1 VVRNTVIRRS
11 GITKKYVLLRKTAK
25 LKNYVRTPAKGMVFR
40 FRGCYTAV
48 VTPFDSKKRVDWEQL
63 KILAE
68 FQKAQGVRGV
78 VPAGTTGESP
88 TLSWTEHYKVIDS
101 YFEAAGSSL
110 ETIAGTGSNST
121 EESLEATR
129 HVADRGIRAALLV
142 DPYYNGPSSLEIRK
156 EYYEPIVRKFPEVE
170 MIPYVIPGRTGTQ
183 LLPQDLAIL
192 ARECPNL
199 QAVKE
204 ATGSEENARLTRKL
218 CGPEFSIM
226 SGDDDKTLAFMR
238 DEAIVCSGAIS
249 VISNIAPRA
258 IEDLTEAA
266 LAGNMEEADRLGA
279 ALQPLF
285 SMVTVK
291 SEENTP
297 FGLVPVKARNPLPVK
312 TMMNVLG
319 MGAGPCRGPLG
330 RVTKLALNHI
340 LVGLRKVWANNPDVL
355 EPIEKAF
362 DVSIDKR
369 LRVARSWEGLAY
381 EVAYE

>member
-1 VVRNTVIRRS
+1 
-11 GITKKYVLLRKTAK
+11 
-25 LKNYVRTPAKGMVFR
+25 
-40 FRGCYTAV
+40 

-63 KILAE
+63 RSLAE

-101 YFEAAGSSL
+101 YFENGGSSL
-110 ETIAGTGSNST
+110 ETTAGTGSNST

-129 HVADRGIRAALLV
+129 HVADRGIRVALLV
-142 DPYYNGPSSLEIRK
+142 DPYYNGPSSLEIRR
-156 EYYEPIVRKFPEVE
+156 EYYEPIVKAFPEVE

-192 ARECPNL
+192 AREHPNL

-204 ATGSEENARLTRKL
+204 ATGSADNARLTRKL

-238 DEAIVCSGAIS
+238 DDSIVCSGAIS
-249 VISNIAPRA
+249 VVSNIAPRA
-258 IEDLTEAA
+258 VEDLTEAA
-266 LAGNMEEADRLGA
+266 LAGNLEEADRLGA

-291 SEENTP
+291 TDENTA
-297 FGLVPVKARNPLPVK
+297 FGPIPVKARNPLPVK
-312 TMMNVLG
+312 TMMNILG
-319 MGAGPCRGPLG
+319 MGVGPCRRPLG
-330 RVTKLALNHI
+330 LVTKQAINRM
-340 LVGLRKVWANNPDVL
+340 VDGLRKVWADNPEIL

-362 DVSIDKR
+362 DVSLDKR
-369 LRVARSWEGLAY
+369 LRVARYWEGLAY
-381 EVAYE
+381 ETGYE

>member
-1 VVRNTVIRRS
+1 
-11 GITKKYVLLRKTAK
+11 
-25 LKNYVRTPAKGMVFR
+25 MVFR
-40 FRGCYTAV
+40 LRGCYTAV
-48 VTPFDSKKRVDWEQL
+48 VTPFDSEKRVNWEQL

-68 FQKAQGVRGV
+68 FQKAQGVRGI

-88 TLSWTEHYKVIDS
+88 TLSWEEHYRVIES
-101 YFEAAGSSL
+101 YFEAGGSSL

-129 HVADRGIRAALLV
+129 HVAERGIRVALLV

-156 EYYEPIVRKFPEVE
+156 EYYEPIVRAFPEVE
-170 MIPYVIPGRTGTQ
+170 IVPYIIPGRTGTQ

-192 ARECPNL
+192 AREYPNL

-204 ATGSEENARLTRKL
+204 ATGSTDNARLTRKL

-238 DEAIVCSGAIS
+238 DDSIVCSGAIS

-258 IEDLTEAA
+258 VEDLTEAA
-266 LAGNMEEADRLGA
+266 LAGNLEEADRLGA

-285 SMVTVK
+285 AMVTVK
-291 SEENTP
+291 SEENTS
-297 FGLVPVKARNPLPVK
+297 FGPVPVKARNPVPVK
-312 TMMNVLG
+312 TMMSVLG
-319 MGAGPCRGPLG
+319 MDVGPCRGPLG
-330 RVTKLALNHI
+330 LVTKQALNHM
-340 LVGLRKVWANNPDVL
+340 LEGLRRVWTRNPEIL

-369 LRVARSWEGLAY
+369 LRDAHHWEGLTY
-381 EVAYE
+381 EAGYE

>member
-1 VVRNTVIRRS
+1 M
-11 GITKKYVLLRKTAK
+11 
-25 LKNYVRTPAKGMVFR
+25 PFR

-48 VTPFDSKKRVDWEQL
+48 VTPFDSKKKIDWERL

-88 TLSWTEHYKVIDS
+88 TLSWSEHYKVIDS
-101 YFEAAGSSL
+101 CFEVAGSSM

-129 HVADRGIRAALLV
+129 HVADKGMRAALLV
-142 DPYYNGPSSLEIRK
+142 DPYYNGPSSLETRK
-156 EYYEPIVRKFPEVE
+156 EYYEPIVRAFPDVQI
-170 MIPYVIPGRTGTQ
+170 IPYVIPGRTGTQ

-192 ARECPNL
+192 AREYPNL

-204 ATGSEENARLTRKL
+204 ATGSAENARLTRKL

-226 SGDDDKTLAFMR
+226 SGDDDKTLSFMR
-238 DEAIVCSGAIS
+238 DDSIVCSGAIS

-258 IEDLTEAA
+258 VEDLTEAA
-266 LAGNMEEADRLGA
+266 LAGNVEEADRLGA

-285 SMVTVK
+285 AMVTVK
-291 SEENTP
+291 TEENTA

-312 TMMNVLG
+312 TMMNILG
-319 MGAGPCRGPLG
+319 MDAGPCRGPLG
-330 RVTKLALNHI
+330 RVTKQALNHI
-340 LVGLRKVWANNPDVL
+340 LEGLRKVWTRNPEIL

-381 EVAYE
+381 DEAYE

>member
-1 VVRNTVIRRS
+1 M
-11 GITKKYVLLRKTAK
+11 A
-25 LKNYVRTPAKGMVFR
+25 FR

-48 VTPFDSKKRVDWEQL
+48 VTPFDSKKKVNWEKL

-88 TLSWTEHYKVIDS
+88 TLSWNEHYRVIDS
-101 YFEAAGSSL
+101 YFEAGGSSL

-129 HVADRGIRAALLV
+129 HVSEKGIRVALLV

-156 EYYEPIVRKFPEVE
+156 EYYEPIVRAFPEVE

-192 ARECPNL
+192 AREYPNL
-199 QAVKE
+199 QGVKE
-204 ATGSEENARLTRKL
+204 ATGSAENARLTRKL

-226 SGDDDKTLAFMR
+226 SGDDDKTLSFMS
-238 DEAIVCSGAIS
+238 DDAIVCSGVIS

-266 LAGNMEEADRLGA
+266 LAGNLEEADRLGA

-285 SMVTVK
+285 AMVTVK
-291 SEENTP
+291 SDENTA
-297 FGLVPVKARNPLPVK
+297 FGPVPVKARNPLPVK
-312 TMMNVLG
+312 TMMNILG
-319 MGAGPCRGPLG
+319 MDVGPCRGPLG
-330 RVTKLALNHI
+330 RVTKQALNHI
-340 LVGLRKVWANNPDVL
+340 LEGLQRVWARNPEIL

-369 LRVARSWEGLAY
+369 LRVSHSLDGLAY
-381 EVAYE
+381 EDAYE

>member
-1 VVRNTVIRRS
+1 M
-11 GITKKYVLLRKTAK
+11 G
-25 LKNYVRTPAKGMVFR
+25 FR

-48 VTPFDSKKRVDWEQL
+48 VTPFDSKKKVNWEQV
-63 KILAE
+63 KIFAE

-88 TLSWTEHYKVIDS
+88 TLSWTEHYRVIES
-101 YFEAAGSSL
+101 YFAAGGSSL
-110 ETIAGTGSNST
+110 ETIAGTGSNNT
-121 EESLEATR
+121 EESLEATK
-129 HVADRGIRAALLV
+129 HVYDDGIRATLLV

-156 EYYEPIVRKFPEVE
+156 EYYEPIVRKFPDVQ
-170 MIPYVIPGRTGTQ
+170 MIPYIIPGRTGTQ

-226 SGDDDKTLAFMR
+226 SGDDDKTVSFMR
-238 DEAIVCSGAIS
+238 DDSIVCSGAIS
-249 VISNIAPRA
+249 VVSNVVPRA

-266 LAGNMEEADRLGA
+266 LAGNIEEAERLGA
-279 ALQPLF
+279 VLQPLF
-285 SMVTVK
+285 AMVTVK
-291 SEENTP
+291 SEENTAYGP
-297 FGLVPVKARNPLPVK
+297 VSVKARNPLPVK
-312 TMMNVLG
+312 TMMNILG
-319 MGAGPCRGPLG
+319 MNAGPCRGPLG
-330 RVTKLALNHI
+330 KVTKQALNHI
-340 LVGLRKVWANNPDVL
+340 LDGLRRVWEHNPEVL

-369 LRVARSWEGLAY
+369 LRVARNWEGLAY
-381 EVAYE
+381 DDAYE

>member
-1 VVRNTVIRRS
+1 
-11 GITKKYVLLRKTAK
+11 
-25 LKNYVRTPAKGMVFR
+25 
-40 FRGCYTAV
+40 V
-48 VTPFDSKKRVDWEQL
+48 VTPLDSEKKVNWE
-63 KILAE
+63 KIKVLAE
-68 FQKAQGVRGV
+68 FQRDQGIRGL

-88 TLSWTEHYKVIDS
+88 TLSWEEHYRVIDS
-101 YFEAAGSSL
+101 YFEAGGSSV

-142 DPYYNGPSSLEIRK
+142 DPYYNGPSSLEARR
-156 EYYEPIVRKFPEVE
+156 EYYEPIVSAFPEMQ

-192 ARECPNL
+192 AREHTNL

-204 ATGSEENARLTRKL
+204 ATGSAENARLTRKL

-226 SGDDDKTLAFMR
+226 SGDDDKTLEFMR
-238 DEAIVCSGAIS
+238 DDLIVCSGAIS

-258 IEDLTEAA
+258 VEDLTEAA
-266 LAGNMEEADRLGA
+266 LAGNLEEADRLGA

-285 SMVTVK
+285 AMVTVK
-291 SEENTP
+291 TDEKTS
-297 FGLVPVKARNPLPVK
+297 FGPVPVKARNPVPVK

-319 MGAGPCRGPLG
+319 MDVGPCKGPLG
-330 RVTKLALNHI
+330 RVTTQALNHM
-340 LVGLRKVWANNPDVL
+340 LEGLRKVWKNNPEVL
-355 EPIEKAF
+355 EPIEKGF

-369 LRVARSWEGLAY
+369 LRDPHYWEGLAY
-381 EVAYE
+381 EFGYE

>member
-1 VVRNTVIRRS
+1 M
-11 GITKKYVLLRKTAK
+11 
-25 LKNYVRTPAKGMVFR
+25 PFR

-48 VTPFDSKKRVDWEQL
+48 VTPFDSKKKVNWEQL

-68 FQKAQGVRGV
+68 FQRSQGVRGV

-88 TLSWTEHYKVIDS
+88 TLSWTEHYRVIES
-101 YFEAAGSSL
+101 YFEATGSSV

-129 HVADRGIRAALLV
+129 HVYDDGIRVALLV

-156 EYYEPIVRKFPEVE
+156 EYYEPIVSKFPEVE

-183 LLPQDLAIL
+183 LLPEDLAIL
-192 ARECPNL
+192 AREYPNL
-199 QAVKE
+199 RAVKE
-204 ATGSEENARLTRKL
+204 ATGSVENARLTRKL
-218 CGPEFSIM
+218 CGPDFSIM
-226 SGDDDKTLAFMR
+226 SGDDDRTLAFMH
-238 DEAIVCSGAIS
+238 DDAIVCSGAIS
-249 VISNIAPRA
+249 VVSNIAPRA

-266 LAGNMEEADRLGA
+266 LAGNLEEADRLGA
-279 ALQPLF
+279 ALKPLF
-285 SMVTVK
+285 AMVTVK
-291 SEENTP
+291 SDENTA
-297 FGLVPVKARNPLPVK
+297 FGPVPVKARNPLPVK

-319 MGAGPCRGPLG
+319 MDVGPCRGPLG
-330 RVTKLALNHI
+330 RVTEQALNNI
-340 LVGLRKVWANNPDVL
+340 LEGLRKVWARNPEIL

-381 EVAYE
+381 EDAYQ

>member
-1 VVRNTVIRRS
+1 M
-11 GITKKYVLLRKTAK
+11 G
-25 LKNYVRTPAKGMVFR
+25 FR

-48 VTPFDSKKRVDWEQL
+48 VTPFDSKKRVNWEKL

-88 TLSWTEHYKVIDS
+88 TLSWDEHYRVIDS
-101 YFEAAGSSL
+101 YFESGGSSL

-129 HVADRGIRAALLV
+129 HVAEKGIRVALLV

-156 EYYEPIVRKFPEVE
+156 EYYEPIARAFPEVE

-192 ARECPNL
+192 AREYPNL
-199 QAVKE
+199 QGVKE
-204 ATGSEENARLTRKL
+204 ATGSAENARLTRKL

-226 SGDDDKTLAFMR
+226 SGDDDKTLSFMR
-238 DEAIVCSGAIS
+238 DDSIVCSGAIS
-249 VISNIAPRA
+249 VISNVAPRA
-258 IEDLTEAA
+258 VEDLTEAA
-266 LAGNMEEADRLGA
+266 LAGNLEEADRLSA

-285 SMVTVK
+285 AMVTVR
-291 SEENTP
+291 SEENTA
-297 FGLVPVKARNPLPVK
+297 FGLVPVKARNPVPVK
-312 TMMNVLG
+312 TMMNILG
-319 MGAGPCRGPLG
+319 MEVGPCRGPLG
-330 RVTKLALNHI
+330 RVTKHALNHI
-340 LVGLRKVWANNPDVL
+340 VEGLLKVWTRNPEIL

-362 DVSIDKR
+362 DVSMDKR
-369 LRVARSWEGLAY
+369 LRVAHSWDGLAY
-381 EVAYE
+381 DNAYE

>member
-1 VVRNTVIRRS
+1 M
-11 GITKKYVLLRKTAK
+11 
-25 LKNYVRTPAKGMVFR
+25 PFR

-48 VTPFDSKKRVDWEQL
+48 VTPFDSKKRVDWERL

-68 FQKAQGVRGV
+68 FQRAQGVRGV

-88 TLSWTEHYKVIDS
+88 TLSWKEHYRVIDS
-101 YFEAAGSSL
+101 YFEAAGSSM

-129 HVADRGIRAALLV
+129 HVAEKGVRVALLV

-156 EYYEPIVRKFPEVE
+156 EYYEPIARAFPEVQ

-192 ARECPNL
+192 AREYPNL

-204 ATGSEENARLTRKL
+204 ATGNAENARLTRKL

-238 DEAIVCSGAIS
+238 DDSIVCSGAIS
-249 VISNIAPRA
+249 VVSNVAPRA
-258 IEDLTEAA
+258 VEDLTEAA
-266 LAGNMEEADRLGA
+266 LAGNLEEADRLGA

-285 SMVTVK
+285 AMVTVK
-291 SEENTP
+291 SEENTA
-297 FGLVPVKARNPLPVK
+297 FGPVPVKARNPLPVK
-312 TMMNVLG
+312 TMMNILG

-330 RVTKLALNHI
+330 LVTKQALNHI
-340 LVGLRKVWANNPDVL
+340 LEGLRKVWANSPEIL

-362 DVSIDKR
+362 DVSLDKR
-369 LRVARSWEGLAY
+369 LRVAKYWDGLAY
-381 EVAYE
+381 ESAYE

>member
-1 VVRNTVIRRS
+1 VFASSKTA
-11 GITKKYVLLRKTAK
+11 KKRIVLRKTN
-25 LKNYVRTPAKGMVFR
+25 LKNPILRATTRMPFR

-48 VTPFDSKKRVDWEQL
+48 VTPFTAKKKVDWEKL
-63 KILAE
+63 NILAD

-88 TLSWTEHYKVIDS
+88 TLSWSEHYRVIES
-101 YFEAAGSSL
+101 YFEAGGSAM

-129 HVADRGIRAALLV
+129 HVSDHGIRVALLV
-142 DPYYNGPSSLEIRK
+142 DPYYNGPSSLEMRK
-156 EYYEPIVRKFPEVE
+156 EYYEPIARAFPEVQ

-192 ARECPNL
+192 AREYPNL
-199 QAVKE
+199 QGVKE
-204 ATGSEENARLTRKL
+204 ATGSAENARLTRKL

-226 SGDDDKTLAFMR
+226 SGDDDKTLSFMR
-238 DEAIVCSGAIS
+238 DDSIVSSGVIS

-258 IEDLTEAA
+258 VEDLTEAA
-266 LAGNMEEADRLGA
+266 LAGNLEEADRLGA

-285 SMVTVK
+285 GMVTVK
-291 SEENTP
+291 SEENTA
-297 FGLVPVKARNPLPVK
+297 FGQVPVKARNPLPVK
-312 TMMNVLG
+312 TMMNILG
-319 MGAGPCRGPLG
+319 MGVGPCRGPLG
-330 RVTKLALNHI
+330 LVTKQALNHI
-340 LVGLRKVWANNPDVL
+340 LDGLRKVWTNNPEIL

-369 LRVARSWEGLAY
+369 LRVAHNWDGLAY
-381 EVAYE
+381 ESAYE

>member
-1 VVRNTVIRRS
+1 
-11 GITKKYVLLRKTAK
+11 
-25 LKNYVRTPAKGMVFR
+25 
-40 FRGCYTAV
+40 V
-48 VTPFDSKKRVDWEQL
+48 VTPFDSKKKVNWAQL
-63 KILAE
+63 KTLAQ
-68 FQKAQGVRGV
+68 FQREQGVRGV

-88 TLSWTEHYKVIDS
+88 TLSWDEHYKVIGS
-101 YFEAAGSSL
+101 YFEASGPTL

-129 HVADRGIRAALLV
+129 HVADQGIHVALLV

-156 EYYEPIVRKFPEVE
+156 EYYEPIVRAFPEVE

-192 ARECPNL
+192 AREYPNL

-204 ATGSEENARLTRKL
+204 ATGSAENARLTRKL

-226 SGDDDKTLAFMR
+226 SGDDDKTLSFMG
-238 DEAIVCSGAIS
+238 DDSIVCSGAIS

-258 IEDLTEAA
+258 VEDLTEAA
-266 LAGNMEEADRLGA
+266 LAGNLEEADRLGA

-285 SMVTVK
+285 AMVTVK
-291 SEENTP
+291 SEENTA
-297 FGLVPVKARNPLPVK
+297 FGPVPVKARNPLPVK
-312 TMMNVLG
+312 TMMNILG
-319 MGAGPCRGPLG
+319 MNVGPSRGPLG
-330 RVTKLALNHI
+330 LVTKQALNHM
-340 LVGLRKVWANNPDVL
+340 LDGLRKVWTRNPEVL

-369 LRVARSWEGLAY
+369 LRDPRYWNGLAY
-381 EVAYE
+381 EAAYE